1 MTKKHTI
8 KNKIILMSVVL
19 TLIAF
24 VGCQASAEKQQTANV
39 SANNSAGSDLE
50 IQAAHIIQLGLS
62 NNNPQIKTSTIEI
75 AAGTGKQQFMAEVQR
90 LTKDEFVP
98 IRFNAAVA
106 IGDTKYSAGK
116 DDVALLLKDSDENV
130 RLAGNY
136 ALIMLGGSKSYAK
149 PIREALTGSD
159 QRVRANAAFLLGK
172 IGDKN
177 ALPLLYHAIQDEAS
191 DDKVR
196 LNAIEAIARLGDEK
210 IYQKIWAMLI
220 SAYADDRVSGIRAM
234 GALRTSPARD
244 SLLTMLKDDLPEVRL
259 VAAEQLG
266 NLGDI
271 TGEKI
276 VIDALTKDMSVAQDA
291 ETKARIQTLS
301 ALAIGQIRTPPVKKF
316 LPELLKSDSQF
327 ARLAAAKAVFQC
339 SDRNNI
345 GR

>member
-8 KNKIILMSVVL
+8 KNKIIFTSVIL

-24 VGCQASAEKQQTANV
+24 VGCQANIEKQQTASV
-39 SANNSAGSDLE
+39 RVDNSAGTDLE

-62 NNNPQIKTSTIEI
+62 NTTPQVRANAIEM
-75 AAGTGKQQFMAEVQR
+75 AAGTNNQQFMAEVQK
-90 LTKDEFVP
+90 LTKDELVP
-98 IRFNAAVA
+98 IRFGAAVA
-106 IGDTKYSAGK
+106 IGDTKYSDGK
-116 DDVALLLKDSDENV
+116 NDVTQLLKDSDENV

-149 PIREALTGSD
+149 PIREALTSND

-177 ALPLLYHAIQDEAS
+177 ALPLLYQAIQNESS
-191 DDKVR
+191 DDRVR
-196 LNAIEAIARLGDEK
+196 LNSVEAIARLGDEK

-220 SAYADDRVSGIRAM
+220 SAYADDRVFGIRAM
-234 GALRTSPARD
+234 GAMRASQARD
-244 SLLTMLKDDLPEVRL
+244 SLITMLKDDLPEVRL